1 MHQIHIIRVSEGEE
15 RAKGS
20 EQIFEKKIAENFA
33 HMEKKTVT
41 KVQETQSPKQYKSKE
56 EHTETHS
63 NQTEKN

>member
-20 EQIFEKKIAENFA
+20 EQIFEEIIAEKFA

-41 KVQETQSPKQYKSKE
+41 KV
-56 EHTETHS
+56 
-63 NQTEKN
+63 